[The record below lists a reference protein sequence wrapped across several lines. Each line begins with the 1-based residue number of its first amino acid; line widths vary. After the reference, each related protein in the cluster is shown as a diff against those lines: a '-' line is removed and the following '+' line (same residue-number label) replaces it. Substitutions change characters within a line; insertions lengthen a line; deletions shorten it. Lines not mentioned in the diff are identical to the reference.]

1 MVIRD
6 PIRQRTR
13 DIERFV
19 ARQPAAPHPT
29 DASARDDEIRA
40 VKNREPFI
48 SIWRQLSSSERREVI
63 STSLKGRRAADP
75 FQAWLV
81 VEFVTTNV
89 ASPAR
94 WAFAVAILA
103 SQAVLVAAAW
113 IDGRWI
119 DWVGLIAFV
128 VLLSAITFLTLV
140 QLHARTVN
148 RMLMDLDEPMAHPS
162 P

>member
-1 MVIRD
+1 MGIRG

-89 ASPAR
+89 ASPA
-94 WAFAVAILA
+94 ILA